1 MCRKQLMD
9 STKMLR
15 KVEQTASSVLD
26 LFPDLE
32 LAVEEGAPELAS
44 DFFSVVRGWVVELR
58 DTVVST
64 QLANHESMLQVNGGV

>member
-1 MCRKQLMD
+1 M
-9 STKMLR
+9 
-15 KVEQTASSVLD
+15 LD